1 MRDELKKMLGIIPDD
16 DGVVDTDEPH
26 IDYVPVVFKPA
37 ELPSQYDDDVGDKID
52 DYKKVRG
59 TLTALMDMTGEALA
73 KSMEL
78 VNENNH
84 PRSIEAFT
92 GLANTLKDTAKAVL
106 EVHDKMKE
114 ENQSGQP
121 SVAIQQNNYYGTTS
135 DIIKQRRAA
144 KANEVI
150 DVDGD

>member
-1 MRDELKKMLGIIPDD
+1 MN
-16 DGVVDTDEPH
+16 
-26 IDYVPVVFKPA
+26 
-37 ELPSQYDDDVGDKID
+37 
-52 DYKKVRG
+52 
-59 TLTALMDMTGEALA
+59 ALMDMTGEALA

-150 DVDGD
+150 EVDGD